1 MDLDA
6 LLAEPLDGRF
16 RAFPDTAGRVRLSD
30 AGAQG
35 WNVARGDLP
44 FPVLTIDDGAI
55 DHNLRTMHRW
65 CGEQGVAIAPH
76 GKTTMAPLLFR
87 RQLAAGAWGLTA
99 ATGFQAAVMAA
110 AGAPRIILANEV
122 VGTAEAARVAAL
134 LRDGVAVY
142 TLVDSVRGVELLD
155 GALDAAGGG
164 PLKVLLEIGA
174 PGSRAGARDDE
185 TAHAVAE
192 AVHRSRHLVLAGVEG
207 WEGVL
212 GKDRSDATLD
222 AVDALCE
229 RAAALAAELDAAGR
243 FEGSE
248 QILLTAG
255 GSSFFDRVALKLRAS
270 GLSRPCRTVLRSGCY
285 LTHDH
290 GLYDGL
296 SPLSG
301 ELKPAL
307 MLWADVRSLPE
318 SGLAIVGFGKRDAP
332 YDAGLPT
339 VLSHPGFEV
348 VATNDQHAF
357 VRYEGDL
364 AVGDVLRLGISH
376 PCTAFDK
383 WPALPLVDDQANVV
397 GAVRT
402 IF

>member
-1 MDLDA
+1 
-6 LLAEPLDGRF
+6 
-16 RAFPDTAGRVRLSD
+16 V
-30 AGAQG
+30 
-35 WNVARGDLP
+35 
-44 FPVLTIDDGAI
+44 
-55 DHNLRTMHRW
+55 
-65 CGEQGVAIAPH
+65 
-76 GKTTMAPLLFR
+76 
-87 RQLAAGAWGLTA
+87 
-99 ATGFQAAVMAA
+99 AA
-110 AGAPRIILANEV
+110 AEV
-122 VGTAEAARVAAL
+122 ARVAAL
-134 LRDGVAVY
+134 VRDGVAVW

-155 GALDAAGGG
+155 AAVDQAGGG
-164 PLKVLLEIGA
+164 PLGVLLEIGA
-174 PGSRAGARDDE
+174 PGSRAGARDDH
-185 TAHAVAE
+185 TGRAVAD
-192 AVHRSRHLVLAGVEG
+192 AVGRSRHLVLCGVEA

-212 GKDRSDATLD
+212 GRDRSEATLG
-222 AVDALCE
+222 AVDAICE
-229 RAAALAAELDAAGR
+229 RAVALAGALDAAGA
-243 FEGSE
+243 FDGAEH
-248 QILLTAG
+248 ILLTAG

-290 GLYDGL
+290 GLYDRL
-296 SPLSG
+296 SPLAA
-301 ELKPAL
+301 ELRPAL
-307 MLWADVRSLPE
+307 TLWADVRSLPE
-318 SGLAIVGFGKRDAP
+318 AGLAIVGFGKRDAP

>member
-1 MDLDA
+1 
-6 LLAEPLDGRF
+6 
-16 RAFPDTAGRVRLSD
+16 
-30 AGAQG
+30 
-35 WNVARGDLP
+35 
-44 FPVLTIDDGAI
+44 
-55 DHNLRTMHRW
+55 
-65 CGEQGVAIAPH
+65 
-76 GKTTMAPLLFR
+76 
-87 RQLAAGAWGLTA
+87 
-99 ATGFQAAVMAA
+99 MAA
-110 AGAPRIILANEV
+110 AGAPRIVLANEL
-122 VGTAEAARVAAL
+122 VGAAEVARVAAL

-142 TLVDSVRGVELLD
+142 SLVDSVRGVELLD
-155 GALDAAGGG
+155 AALEAAGGG
-164 PLKVLLEIGA
+164 PLNVLLEIGA

-185 TAHAVAE
+185 TARAVAE
-192 AVHRSRHLVLAGVEG
+192 AAHRSRHLVLAGVEG

-212 GKDRSDATLD
+212 GHDRSEATLG

-229 RAAALAAELDAAGR
+229 RAVALAGALDAAGL
-243 FEGSE
+243 FATD

-296 SPLSG
+296 SPLAG
-301 ELKPAL
+301 ELRPAL
-307 MLWADVRSLPE
+307 TLWADVRSLPE
-318 SGLAIVGFGKRDAP
+318 PGLAIVGFGKRDAP

>member
-16 RAFPDTAGRVRLSD
+16 RAFPDTAGRVTLAD

-44 FPVLTIDDGAI
+44 LPVLTVDDGAI
-55 DHNLRTMHRW
+55 DHNLLTMHRW
-65 CGEQGVAIAPH
+65 CSGQGVAIAPH

-87 RQLAAGAWGLTA
+87 RQLAAGAWGMTA

-110 AGAPRIILANEV
+110 AGAPRIVLANEL
-122 VGTAEAARVAAL
+122 VGAAEVARVAAL
-134 LRDGVAVY
+134 VRDGVAIY

-155 GALDAAGGG
+155 SALDQAGGG
-164 PLKVLLEIGA
+164 PLSVLLEIGA
-174 PGSRAGARDDE
+174 PGSRAGARDDD
-185 TAHAVAE
+185 TARAVAD
-192 AVHRSRHLVLAGVEG
+192 AVGRSTHLVLSGVEA

-212 GKDRSDATLD
+212 GHDRSEATLG

-229 RAAALAAELDAAGR
+229 RAVALAGTLDAAGA
-243 FEGSE
+243 FATE

-290 GLYDGL
+290 GLYDRL
-296 SPLSG
+296 SPLAG
-301 ELKPAL
+301 ELRPAL
-307 MLWADVRSLPE
+307 TLWADVRSLPE
-318 SGLAIVGFGKRDAP
+318 PRLAIVGFGKRDAP

-339 VLSHPGFEV
+339 ILEV
-348 VATNDQHAF
+348 VGRDGRRRDPPSGAEVAATNDQHAF
-357 VRYEGDL
+357 VRFDGGEL
-364 AVGDVLRLGISH
+364 AVGDVLVLGISH

-383 WPALPLVDDQANVV
+383 WPALPLLDPD
-397 GAVRT
+397 
-402 IF
+402 